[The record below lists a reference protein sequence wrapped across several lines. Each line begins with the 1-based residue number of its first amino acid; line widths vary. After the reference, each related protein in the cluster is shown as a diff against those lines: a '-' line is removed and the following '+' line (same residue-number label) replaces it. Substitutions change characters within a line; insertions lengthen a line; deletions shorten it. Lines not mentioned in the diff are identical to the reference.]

1 MAGALQLIARLHTA
15 PVPPVPP
22 CKNSGEPLEAAPLL
36 EVPPVPPVP
45 PQKHDIRKQC
55 TGTDREGQWLARV
68 ARLLGCSPAYLLEHG
83 FVDRHDLAEQ
93 HQQHPRLAARLIRTH
108 PSWCPPGET
117 PHAVPEHS
125 TRTRKEACE
134 PSEPQEVATSRSP
147 TWIAA
152 RDAFHRHALGNCPEC
167 YPPLGRYCV
176 TGAELQ
182 ARYLRAEP

>member
-1 MAGALQLIARLHTA
+1 MAGALQLIARLQAA

-36 EVPPVPPVP
+36 AAPRVPPVPPP
-45 PQKHDIRKQC
+45 KHENRKQC

-83 FVDRHDLAEQ
+83 YVDRHDLAEQ
-93 HQQHPRLAARLIRTH
+93 HHEHPRFAARLIRTH
-108 PSWCPPGET
+108 PDWCLPSET

-134 PSEPQEVATSRSP
+134 PQEVAASRSP

-152 RDAFHRHALGNCPEC
+152 RDAFYRHVLGNCPEC

>member
-1 MAGALQLIARLHTA
+1 MAGALQLIARLQAA

-45 PQKHDIRKQC
+45 PPKHEIRKQC
-55 TGTDREGQWLARV
+55 TSTDRGGQWLARA

-93 HQQHPRLAARLIRTH
+93 HQQHPRFAARLIRTH
-108 PSWCPPGET
+108 PSWCPPGEA

-134 PSEPQEVATSRSP
+134 PCEPQEVPANNSHV
-147 TWIAA
+147 WIAV

-167 YPPLGRYCV
+167 YPPLGRYCI
-176 TGAELQ
+176 TGDELR
-182 ARYLRAEP
+182 ARYLETAP